1 MFQIN
6 GNLDI
11 YSILYSLYTIFSFK
25 LIFKSWISTSGK
37 EDQVAR
43 IGVMGGGG
51 LGNSG
56 NARKKT
62 FFFIEAFP

>member
-25 LIFKSWISTSGK
+25 LTFKSWISTSEKK
-37 EDQVAR
+37 EHQVAR

-51 LGNSG
+51 
-56 NARKKT
+56 K
-62 FFFIEAFP
+62 